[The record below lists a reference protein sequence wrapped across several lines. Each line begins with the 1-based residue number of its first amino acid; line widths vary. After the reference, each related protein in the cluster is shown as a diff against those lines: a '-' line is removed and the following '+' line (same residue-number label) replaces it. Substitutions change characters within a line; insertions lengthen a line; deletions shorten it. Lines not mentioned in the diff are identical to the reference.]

1 MSRVPIKQFFNDL
14 SRSLRLLKKEGSYR
28 EYAYNVLKRFQW
40 SKADG
45 DELKGKKG
53 YDKLE
58 NKPTIY
64 DSEMRNYSPEENDL
78 NSYNNKWKPE
88 IAWLGKALEQALQ
101 LYKWALPTG
110 DGIENKPPPTDR
122 SLAEIFS
129 SIQRSKLGVQD
140 WSLSDLT
147 IGLYLV
153 YLQQAS
159 TSAVEDVKG
168 ELICSESIVQDL
180 IYHIE
185 LAKGAYK
192 DSATGLARNSML
204 REKDVVKFIKHSS
217 VLRPGYYIGI
227 DKRKKLVILGIRGTH
242 TVYDLITDIISSGH
256 EDITFE
262 GYSTHFG
269 TAESARWFLNHEMDT
284 IRKCLEKH
292 KDFRL
297 RLVGHSLGGATA
309 SLLAIMLR
317 KKSLR
322 ELGFSPDIITAVG
335 YATPPCVSK
344 ELAESCSDFV
354 TTVVMQDDIIPR
366 LSVASLTR
374 LRNEIVETDWVSVL
388 SREDWKGVI
397 DLVTNAKQVVSS
409 VQDVARK
416 LADYAKFRGQTKH
429 SGILCI
435 LVELDMPMKKEVST
449 VPSFSQTSNPPSG
462 SPSLCPSSDQ
472 EKLEKTTDKVA
483 EDLFV
488 PGTLY
493 YLKRNV
499 DADSHHKHTEYFT
512 LLRRQPSEHFQK
524 ILLSSNIISDHKCD
538 SHYYALRDVLKG
550 LPSSSDDRTIDN

>member
-1 MSRVPIKQFFNDL
+1 MSRIPIKQFFNDL
-14 SRSLRLLKKEGSYR
+14 SRSLRLLKKEDSYR

-58 NKPTIY
+58 NKTTIY
-64 DSEMRNYSPEENDL
+64 DSEMRNYSPGENDL
-78 NSYNNKWKPE
+78 SSYNNKWKPE

-110 DGIENKPPPTDR
+110 SWVGVGLLGDLEDIMIDGK
-122 SLAEIFS
+122 AA
-129 SIQRSKLGVQD
+129 LGID

-147 IGLYLV
+147 IGLYLM

-192 DSATGLARNSML
+192 DSATSLARNSML

-269 TAESARWFLNHEMDT
+269 TAESARWFLNHEIDT
-284 IRKCLEKH
+284 IRKCLEKQVVVRLIYQQ
-292 KDFRL
+292 DFRL

-366 LSVASLTR
+366 LSVGSLTR

-388 SREDWKGVI
+388 SREDWKGLI
-397 DLVTNAKQVVSS
+397 DLVSNAKQVVSS

-429 SGILCI
+429 S
-435 LVELDMPMKKEVST
+435 DMPMKKEVSA
-449 VPSFSQTSNPPSG
+449 VPSFSQTSNPP
-462 SPSLCPSSDQ
+462 CPSPRSDQ
-472 EKLEKTTDKVA
+472 EKLEKPTDKVA

-512 LLRRQPSEHFQK
+512 LLRREPGEHFQK
-524 ILLSSNIISDHKCD
+524 ILLSSNIIQTTNVIAITMLLGMYLKSCVIV
-538 SHYYALRDVLKG
+538 DVRSTVTGANMFTADAKY
-550 LPSSSDDRTIDN
+550 

>member
-1 MSRVPIKQFFNDL
+1 MSRLPIKQFFNDL
-14 SRSLRLLKKEGSYR
+14 SRGLRLLKKEGSYR

-45 DELKGKKG
+45 DELKEKKG

-58 NKPTIY
+58 NNKPTIY

-78 NSYNNKWKPE
+78 SSYNNKWKPE

-159 TSAVEDVKG
+159 TSAMEDVKG
-168 ELICSESIVQDL
+168 EFICSESI
-180 IYHIE
+180 
-185 LAKGAYK
+185 
-192 DSATGLARNSML
+192 
-204 REKDVVKFIKHSS
+204 
-217 VLRPGYYIGI
+217 
-227 DKRKKLVILGIRGTH
+227 
-242 TVYDLITDIISSGH
+242 
-256 EDITFE
+256 
-262 GYSTHFG
+262 
-269 TAESARWFLNHEMDT
+269 
-284 IRKCLEKH
+284 
-292 KDFRL
+292 
-297 RLVGHSLGGATA
+297 
-309 SLLAIMLR
+309 
-317 KKSLR
+317 
-322 ELGFSPDIITAVG
+322 
-335 YATPPCVSK
+335 
-344 ELAESCSDFV
+344 
-354 TTVVMQDDIIPR
+354 DDIIPR

-429 SGILCI
+429 S
-435 LVELDMPMKKEVST
+435 DMPMKKEVST
-449 VPSFSQTSNPPSG
+449 VPSFSQTSNPPSR

-472 EKLEKTTDKVA
+472 EKLERTTDKVA

-493 YLKRNV
+493 YLKRNL
-499 DADSHHKHTEYFT
+499 DADSLHKHTEYFT

>member
-1 MSRVPIKQFFNDL
+1 MSRVPIKQFLNDL
-14 SRSLRLLKKEGSYR
+14 SRRLRLLKNEDSYR

-64 DSEMRNYSPEENDL
+64 DSEIRNYSPEENDL
-78 NSYNNKWKPE
+78 SSYNNKWKPE

-101 LYKWALPTG
+101 LYKWALPTGSLGGSWAAGDLKDIMIDGKVALGNNLSVFCTG

-147 IGLYLV
+147 IGLYLM

-159 TSAVEDVKG
+159 TSAVEDMKG

-217 VLRPGYYIGI
+217 VLRPG
-227 DKRKKLVILGIRGTH
+227 L
-242 TVYDLITDIISSGH
+242 
-256 EDITFE
+256 FN
-262 GYSTHFG
+262 HFG
-269 TAESARWFLNHEMDT
+269 TAESARWFLNHEIDT

-297 RLVGHSLGGATA
+297 RLVGGATA

-317 KKSLR
+317 KKSLK

-366 LSVASLTR
+366 LSVGSLTR

-388 SREDWKGVI
+388 SREDWKGLI

-429 SGILCI
+429 S
-435 LVELDMPMKKEVST
+435 DMPMKKEVST
-449 VPSFSQTSNPPSG
+449 VPSFSQFQSQSQ
-462 SPSLCPSSDQ
+462 S
-472 EKLEKTTDKVA
+472 
-483 EDLFV
+483 
-488 PGTLY
+488 
-493 YLKRNV
+493 
-499 DADSHHKHTEYFT
+499 
-512 LLRRQPSEHFQK
+512 QPQ
-524 ILLSSNIISDHKCD
+524 L
-538 SHYYALRDVLKG
+538 
-550 LPSSSDDRTIDN
+550 

>member
-1 MSRVPIKQFFNDL
+1 MSRAPIKQFFNDL
-14 SRSLRLLKKEGSYR
+14 SRSLRLLKKEDTYR
-28 EYAYNVLKRFQW
+28 EYAHNVLKRFQW

-58 NKPTIY
+58 KNPTVY
-64 DSEMRNYSPEENDL
+64 DSGMRDYSSEENDL
-78 NSYNNKWKPE
+78 SSDNNKWKPE
-88 IAWLGKALEQALQ
+88 IAWLVKALEPALQ

-110 DGIENKPPPTDR
+110 NGIENKPPPTDR

-168 ELICSESIVQDL
+168 EIISSESIVQDL

-269 TAESARWFLNHEMDT
+269 TAESARWFLNYEMDT

-297 RLVGHSLGGATA
+297 RLVGHSLGGAIA

-317 KKSLR
+317 KKSLK

-416 LADYAKFRGQTKH
+416 LAEYAKFRGQTTH
-429 SGILCI
+429 S
-435 LVELDMPMKKEVST
+435 DMPMKKEVST
-449 VPSFSQTSNPPSG
+449 GNSRTSNPPST
-462 SPSLCPSSDQ
+462 SSDK
-472 EKLEKTTDKVA
+472 EKPEKPTGKVA

-493 YLKRNV
+493 YLKRYV
-499 DADSHHKHTEYFT
+499 DADSHHTQCEYFT
-512 LLRRQPSEHFQK
+512 LLRRQPGEHFQK

-550 LPSSSDDRTIDN
+550 LPDDRTIN